1 MYKYQYINCHTGG
14 GRWLNNL
21 PAFHRE
27 LIDREARDGWRYV
40 GFVPTDFTRLG
51 GIKAVD
57 LIFEREAEHDT
68 DAL

>member
-1 MYKYQYINCHTGG
+1 MYEYQYISCKTGG
-14 GRWLNNL
+14 GRWWNNL

-27 LIDREARDGWRYV
+27 QIDREAKTGWRYV
-40 GFVPTDFTRLG
+40 GFVPTDFTWLG